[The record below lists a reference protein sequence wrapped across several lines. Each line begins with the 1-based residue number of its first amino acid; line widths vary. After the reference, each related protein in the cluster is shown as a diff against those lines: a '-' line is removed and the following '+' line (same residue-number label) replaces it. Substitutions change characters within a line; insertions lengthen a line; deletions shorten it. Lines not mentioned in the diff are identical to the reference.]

1 MIRFA
6 CERMEEMLLA
16 VVREPVLWGFLKR
29 NSLSLMRRMAGY
41 LRKMFLVGARPLLIY
56 AVWLCRFRHFIFR
69 VRIVTELAGKT

>member
-1 MIRFA
+1 
-6 CERMEEMLLA
+6 
-16 VVREPVLWGFLKR
+16 
-29 NSLSLMRRMAGY
+29 MRQMAEY